1 MDGRLGAD
9 SCARLLPPDLVQTIA
24 DLVTPTP
31 ILVDML
37 MFGQPA
43 VGVAERAPLSQT
55 QLDEG
60 DEFFE
65 QCQDW
70 MGARAEQVQTH
81 HSAYGLPAQMQHN
94 NTYYHH
100 RHHYHQQMVAPV
112 PWNPAA
118 GMHIHAQ
125 EAEATELDAELD
137 AAFDQFLRE
146 SGQA

>member
-1 MDGRLGAD
+1 
-9 SCARLLPPDLVQTIA
+9 
-24 DLVTPTP
+24 
-31 ILVDML
+31 
-37 MFGQPA
+37 
-43 VGVAERAPLSQT
+43 
-55 QLDEG
+55 
-60 DEFFE
+60 
-65 QCQDW
+65 
-70 MGARAEQVQTH
+70 
-81 HSAYGLPAQMQHN
+81 MQHN